1 MRNRTLAALAL
12 MSLPLAACGTV
23 AEAVQGP
30 QRSPMSY
37 PAAMVPTQPVVM
49 QDPRTV
55 PQAASP
61 NSLWRNGA
69 RTFFMD
75 QRAAKVGDILTVM
88 VDIDDSAATSNAS
101 SSSRTSG
108 ANLGVPNFFGLE
120 SSIGKVLPSPVDPS
134 NLVKSNSATSN
145 AGAGSIARQ
154 EKISTTMAVVITQVL
169 PNGNL
174 VISGSQEVRTNNELR
189 HMSIDGIIRPED
201 ITSANTIRDKQIASL
216 RMNYGGRGDQSAVQ
230 KTPPAQSIL
239 ERLSPF

>member
-23 AEAVQGP
+23 SEAVQGP
-30 QRSPMSY
+30 QLSPMSY

>member
-23 AEAVQGP
+23 SEAVQGP
-30 QRSPMSY
+30 QLSPMSY

-201 ITSANTIRDKQIASL
+201 ITSANTIRDKQIAAL